1 MICFSEIWLDEVGN
15 SLYELSNYIS
25 KRQVRD
31 DRKGGGVS
39 IYINN
44 SLRFN
49 SLGIVSP
56 AGDFNLNLLDHESN
70 KEMRDFWKII
80 YRNGMIPTIMK
91 PTRITRTTATALDPY
106 PCQFF
111 Y

>member
-15 SLYELSNYIS
+15 SLYELSNDIS

-44 SLRFN
+44 SLRF
-49 SLGIVSP
+49 IESP

-70 KEMRDFWKII
+70 KKVRDFLNII
-80 YRNGMIPTIMK
+80 YRNGMIPTINK

-106 PCQFF
+106 P

>member
-1 MICFSEIWLDEVGN
+1 MICFFLLFLDEVDD
-15 SLYELSNYIS
+15 SLYELSNDIS

-49 SLGIVSP
+49 SLDIESP

-70 KEMRDFWKII
+70 KKVRDFLNII
-80 YRNGMIPTIMK
+80 YRNGMIPTINK

-106 PCQFF
+106 P